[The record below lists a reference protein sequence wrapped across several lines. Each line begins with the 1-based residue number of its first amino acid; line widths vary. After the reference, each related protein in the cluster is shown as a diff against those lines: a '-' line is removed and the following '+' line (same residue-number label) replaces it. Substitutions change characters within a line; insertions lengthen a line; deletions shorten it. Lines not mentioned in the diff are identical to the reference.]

1 MDFLSKRF
9 SVILSREGLCALITA
24 VRYDV
29 KPHSPSDTNL
39 KRTIP
44 GVRGKSAEL
53 PLISSR
59 AFLITQRTV
68 FYSSR
73 YTTATPGVQQTFVH
87 TLNTSA
93 DAYH

>member
-1 MDFLSKRF
+1 M
-9 SVILSREGLCALITA
+9 LITA

-59 AFLITQRTV
+59 TFLTTQRTV
-68 FYSSR
+68 FYSSH
-73 YTTATPGVQQTFVH
+73 YTRSSTDFYTHSKHRCGCVLLKIF
-87 TLNTSA
+87 
-93 DAYH
+93 